1 MVKDYIKNYAV
12 EAFRFYAN
20 FKRAC
25 PRKKIENLTP
35 EERADVE
42 AVDRTLSQLKIL
54 CPDAIK
60 AVEIVYFTL
69 PAYPIGHKEI
79 TDRVQYACNKIFYS
93 ERNIYY
99 FLATTRNIFAQERGL
114 RCPPI
119 KQRCSNDAK

>member
-1 MVKDYIKNYAV
+1 MVKDYIKNYAI

-20 FKRAC
+20 L
-25 PRKKIENLTP
+25 KKSLPCREIIDLTP

-42 AVDRTLSQLKIL
+42 AVERTLSQLEIVY
-54 CPDAIK
+54 PDAIK

-69 PAYPIGHKEI
+69 PTHPIGHREI

-99 FLATTRNIFAQERGL
+99 FLAIARNIFAQERGL
-114 RCPPI
+114 RCPS
-119 KQRCSNDAK
+119 RCSNGTK